1 MQFLLT
7 DPITWVIASLF
18 RKARRGSHKI
28 NQDPTKRAAVL
39 KKKRR
44 KENVSRKREA
54 VATVSASERVNR
66 ACRFLPAAGAAGLT
80 ARAPARLSAHSPR
93 AGGRGPLSRNRV
105 AVCPCESTPHRADD
119 HNRDAPLG
127 RGEGENT
134 LFSF

>member
-1 MQFLLT
+1 M
-7 DPITWVIASLF
+7 
-18 RKARRGSHKI
+18 
-28 NQDPTKRAAVL
+28 
-39 KKKRR
+39 
-44 KENVSRKREA
+44 SRKREA